1 MYVGIT
7 RARHTLTVSTLRRRK
22 KGRETVTGIP
32 SRFILEMKLSE
43 AGGGED
49 PREKL
54 KRLRAE
60 LSAKASAKA
69 ASPD

>member
-1 MYVGIT
+1 
-7 RARHTLTVSTLRRRK
+7 LRRRK
-22 KGRETVTGIP
+22 KGRETVAGIP

-49 PREKL
+49 PKEKL

-60 LSAKASAKA
+60 LAAKSASNA
-69 ASPD
+69 AAAQAAAARQ